1 MMIDGRLRRRGGADD
16 VVGPIPAKFSENYV
30 F

>member
-1 MMIDGRLRRRGGADD
+1 MMIDGRFAPGGADD